1 MPDISHTPHPT
12 AGSDCG
18 SAIEVK
24 GNSLMPE
31 AVIVAVSRSPIGR
44 AFKGALKDTRP
55 DQLAAW
61 MVQAALDQV
70 PELDPKTIDDV
81 LLGCGMPGGE
91 QGWNM
96 ARVVAVLLGLDNVP
110 GATITRY
117 CSSSVQTTRMAMH
130 AIRAG
135 EGDVFISAGVECV
148 SRFGIGGSD
157 TPPVSAADPKGQG
170 ANPYLDV
177 QFDNA
182 HARSME
188 RAQHP
193 VGVWHDPQGGRGT
206 AGLLHQ
212 HGVDRGERRRVLQRV
227 PRRSG
232 RVRVAVAR
240 RWRPRRWRTGSGPR
254 RSPRS
259 PSPTAA

>member
-1 MPDISHTPHPT
+1 
-12 AGSDCG
+12 
-18 SAIEVK
+18 
-24 GNSLMPE
+24 MPE

-61 MVQAALDQV
+61 MVQAALDKV

-148 SRFGIGGSD
+148 SRAARGTAD
-157 TPPVSAADPKGQG
+157 NPPVTSDAQG
-170 ANPYLDV
+170 GNPYLDM
-177 QFDNA
+177 QFD
-182 HARSME
+182 
-188 RAQHP
+188 
-193 VGVWHDPQGGRGT
+193 T
-206 AGLLHQ
+206 A
-212 HGVDRGERRRVLQRV
+212 
-227 PRRSG
+227 
-232 RVRVAVAR
+232 
-240 RWRPRRWRTGSGPR
+240 
-254 RSPRS
+254 
-259 PSPTAA
+259 